1 MPSAAWRPSPRGPTG
16 WRGADLV
23 VDNGAG
29 LGHLD
34 AECRR
39 AWEIILGWVSLPGGS
54 VAP

>member
-1 MPSAAWRPSPRGPTG
+1 MAAQPSRAEWLAH
-16 WRGADLV
+16 ADLV

-29 LGHLD
+29 WADLN

-39 AWEIILGWVSLPGGS
+39 AWEVILGWVSLPGGS